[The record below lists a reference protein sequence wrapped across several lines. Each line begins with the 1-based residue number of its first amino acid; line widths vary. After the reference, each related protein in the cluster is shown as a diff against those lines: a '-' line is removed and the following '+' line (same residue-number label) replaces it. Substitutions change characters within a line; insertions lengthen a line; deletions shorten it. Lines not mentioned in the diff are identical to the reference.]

1 MVLLRQAELGEGKS
15 RKASASVR
23 MRIRISS
30 LVRERTP
37 RGTRQGK
44 KFSGVDILGMCGGV

>member
-1 MVLLRQAELGEGKS
+1 MTVEAELGEGKS

-23 MRIRISS
+23 MRMSP

-37 RGTRQGK
+37 RETRQGK
-44 KFSGVDILGMCGGV
+44 KFSRLDILGMCGGV

>member
-1 MVLLRQAELGEGKS
+1 MVAAELGEGKS

-23 MRIRISS
+23 MSP
-30 LVRERTP
+30 LVRERAP
-37 RGTRQGK
+37 RETRQGK